1 VKRAFCLIVVL
12 VVLGLA
18 PAQNASSELPCAY
31 LNDNGEV
38 QYVAAPSKAPI
49 HLRSRVVCADN
60 QPKEIAPPSDVKL
73 EGVTK
78 QASFVTDLGPMEVR
92 WSRSVEQCLG
102 KNPSR
107 AVADAASAVNRAIK
121 SGRFVSDLKSARND
135 WSLVFTDKKSAFSQ
149 FPMAL
154 SLGGH
159 PGFMIPPNQIYIIS
173 DFIAPDC
180 NAGAVTDSM
189 LAQVLI
195 HEMGHVVEY
204 LLLGGQ
210 QMDGDRRRAEGFASW
225 FEIYASD
232 FSSAISRGHVREYYR
247 QLAEQAVRSN
257 SIEFSGSAQDY
268 GRAAF
273 DFIAITDR
281 RGISGLM
288 EIYTAI
294 RNDRLS
300 FKDAVY
306 KRLRW
311 DGAALDREARSYIAQ
326 R

>member
-1 VKRAFCLIVVL
+1 VKRSIVVAAAFL
-12 VVLGLA
+12 VSVLGLSRHA
-18 PAQNASSELPCAY
+18 GAELPCAY
-31 LNDNGEV
+31 LNDKGEV
-38 QYVAAPSKAPI
+38 QYVAAPSKAPL
-49 HLRSRVVCADN
+49 HLRSRVVCADS
-60 QPKEIAPPSDVKL
+60 QPKDIAPPSEVKL
-73 EGVTK
+73 EGATK

-92 WSRSVEQCLG
+92 WPRSVEQCLG
-102 KNPSR
+102 KSPSR

-121 SGRFVSDLKSARND
+121 SGRFMSEVRSARND

-210 QMDGDRRRAEGFASW
+210 QMDGDRKRAEGFASW

-247 QLAEQAVRSN
+247 KLAEQAVQSN
-257 SIEFSGSAQDY
+257 SVEFSGSAQDY

-294 RNDRLS
+294 RNERLS
-300 FKDAVY
+300 FKEAVY
-306 KRLRW
+306 KRFRW